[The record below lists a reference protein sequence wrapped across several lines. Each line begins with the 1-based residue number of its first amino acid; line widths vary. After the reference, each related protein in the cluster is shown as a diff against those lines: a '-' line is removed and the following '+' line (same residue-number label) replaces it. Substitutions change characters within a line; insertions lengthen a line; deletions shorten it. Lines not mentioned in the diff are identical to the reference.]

1 MKKRLLS
8 IFLALTMLLCL
19 VPVTANAMEIKIDLT
34 VVGQAELTLEVVSG
48 DGIDNV
54 KDKIKD
60 KTGYPTYRQN
70 LYYDGKL
77 LEDGRTLAD
86 YNIQKEST
94 LVLQLKD
101 CSAIQLV
108 NNGTAENISGGQASN
123 IYLGT
128 YQQSSNGSG
137 GYNIDPIKWR
147 VLSNADGKLFLL
159 SDQNLDVFEYHTDYE
174 DVTWETSTMRSWLNG
189 YNASSNTGG
198 SDGIDYTNDNFLN
211 TAFSA
216 KEQTAVANTKVVNG
230 GNSEY
235 DTDGGNATTDK
246 IFLLSI
252 AEANNSNYFPNGNSS
267 RISTNTAYVAG
278 GGKIGSSYMAGVGR
292 ANWWWL
298 CSPGADQYGAAY
310 VRYDGG
316 IFGLGG
322 DVFTNYGAVRPAF
335 NLNLNSVLFTSA
347 TEGGKSADGMEN
359 GLTAVPE
366 YTGTDWKLTLSDSSR
381 SFKITENTVTGTS
394 GGTVTLRYTGATVGD
409 NEYISVILADGNGSL
424 THYGRVLKPTAASGT
439 VNIAI
444 PEGLAGGTYT
454 LHVFSEQYNGD
465 YKTDYA
471 SAFDD
476 VTLTVHSHA
485 WSADW
490 SSDDT
495 AHWHDCTAANCPIT
509 DNSKKDGYAV
519 HSCGTATCKDK
530 AVCEICNEEYG
541 NLAPHEL
548 THIDAKEPTAAEF
561 GNTEYWYCS
570 VCDKCFSDE
579 NAENEIEPTDTV
591 IAKIAPKI
599 IAGNGATV
607 TEGEKTALSF
617 TSDAA
622 FDDFIRVEVDGVTL
636 DEANYTVKEGSTVI
650 TLNAD
655 YVATLSVGEHT
666 LGIVS
671 ESGTAAAKFTVN
683 KKAEETTAETT
694 TTPSNEAETEKAV
707 KADNKTSPLTGGG
720 NNLALWLTILLISGG
735 TVGTTVV
742 SRKKKQEHS

>member
-34 VVGQAELTLEVVSG
+34 VVGQAELTLEVESG
-48 DGIDNV
+48 DSIDNV
-54 KDKIKD
+54 KNKIKD
-60 KTGYPTYRQN
+60 KTGLAADRQN

-86 YNIQKEST
+86 YNIQKESQ
-94 LVLQLKD
+94 LVLQLKH
-101 CSAIQLV
+101 CSAIQLLDS
-108 NNGTAENISGGQASN
+108 GTAANISGGQASN
-123 IYLGT
+123 IYFGT
-128 YQQSSNGSG
+128 YKQSSNGSG
-137 GYNIDPIKWR
+137 GYNTDPVKWR
-147 VLSNADGKLFLL
+147 VLSNAGGKLFLI
-159 SDQNLDVFEYHTDYE
+159 SDQNLDVFRYHIHTDFE
-174 DVTWETSTMRSWLNG
+174 NLTWETSTMRSWLNG

-198 SDGIDYTNDNFLN
+198 SNGIDYTNDNFLN

-216 KEQTAVANTKVVNG
+216 KEQTAIVDTAVVNDK
-230 GNSEY
+230 NPTY
-235 DTDGGNATTDK
+235 QTDGGSNTTDK

-278 GGKIGSSYMAGVGR
+278 GGKIGSSDMLGVGETDF
-292 ANWWWL
+292 WWL
-298 CSPGADQYGAAY
+298 RSPGGNGQDTAADVSRVGVIYEDG
-310 VRYDGG
+310 VHVIYDS
-316 IFGLGG
+316 
-322 DVFTNYGAVRPAF
+322 DAVRPAF
-335 NLNLNSVLFTSA
+335 NLEMSLVSFTSA
-347 TEGGKSADGMEN
+347 AVGGKSASGIDS

-366 YTGTDWKLTLSDSSR
+366 YTGTDWKLTLSDTDR
-381 SFKITENTVTGTS
+381 TFAVTETDVTAKS
-394 GGTVTLRYTGATVGD
+394 GGTVTLHYSGATVGD
-409 NEYISVILADGNGSL
+409 NEYISVILADSNGNL

-509 DNSKKDGYAV
+509 DNSKKDGYTE
-519 HSCGTATCKDK
+519 HSGGTATCKDK
-530 AVCEICNEEYG
+530 AVCVVCNEEYG
-541 NLAPHEL
+541 DLAPHEL
-548 THIDAKEPTAAEF
+548 THITAKPVTAAEF

-570 VCDKCFSDE
+570 VCDRYFSDE
-579 NAENEIEPTDTV
+579 NAENKIEPTDTV
-591 IAKIAPKI
+591 ISKLAPKI
-599 IAGNGATV
+599 ISGGGATV
-607 TEGEKTALSF
+607 TQGEKKALSF

-622 FDDFIRVEVDGVTL
+622 VDDFIRVEVDGKTA
-636 DEANYTVKEGSTVI
+636 DESNYTVGADGTV

-655 YVATLSVGEHT
+655 YVAMLAVGEHT

-671 ESGTAAAKFTVN
+671 ESGMATAKFTVN
-683 KKAEETTAETT
+683 KKAAETT
-694 TTPSNEAETEKAV
+694 V
-707 KADNKTSPLTGGG
+707 DNSTKSPQTGDGS
-720 NNLALWLTILLISGG
+720 NLALWFAVLLISGG
-735 TVGTTVV
+735 AVV
-742 SRKKKQEHS
+742 AVRKKKLL